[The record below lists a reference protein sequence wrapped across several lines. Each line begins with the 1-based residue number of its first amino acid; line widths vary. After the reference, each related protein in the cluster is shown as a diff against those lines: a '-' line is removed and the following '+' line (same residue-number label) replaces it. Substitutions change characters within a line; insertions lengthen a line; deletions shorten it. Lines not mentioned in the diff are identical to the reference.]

1 MEKISEQNTT
11 SEVVI
16 PTDATSIAI
25 TLYVDSA
32 SAGQTSAVWSDLT
45 KDNCLS
51 FANNQSQ
58 GFAYIKDGKII
69 IEKVIAYVVFFK

>member
-1 MEKISEQNTT
+1 MEKISEQNINT
-11 SEVVI
+11 EIII
-16 PTDATSIAI
+16 PEDATSIAV

-58 GFAYIKDGKII
+58 GFAYTHEGKII
-69 IEKVIAYVVFFK
+69 VEKVIAYIVFFK

>member
-1 MEKISEQNTT
+1 MEKISEQIITT
-11 SEVVI
+11 EIII
-16 PTDATSIAI
+16 PKDAIICAI

-45 KDNCLS
+45 QDNCLS

-58 GFAYIKDGKII
+58 GFAYMHEGKII
-69 IEKVIAYVVFFK
+69 IEKVIAYIVFFK